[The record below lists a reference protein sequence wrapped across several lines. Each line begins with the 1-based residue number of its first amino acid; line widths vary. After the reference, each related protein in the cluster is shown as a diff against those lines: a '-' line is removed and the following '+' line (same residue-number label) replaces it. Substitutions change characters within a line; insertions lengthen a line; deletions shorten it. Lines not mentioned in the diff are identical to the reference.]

1 MYMCTTYGYKQ
12 LGRMKAMKIKK
23 TILAIMG
30 IVVINALAM
39 ILPIIL
45 NEVTNK
51 SNVGKISYNDETAYE
66 VTTGETKST
75 EEKLEILGD
84 VLSGKSNAQVINVIF
99 NSENKKLKSVE
110 KSINNEYKKWLQIE
124 KKLFGEKYNDLLFDG
139 QLYFNDIQLYTIYDM
154 GISYYV
160 CDVVVYNKENGLK
173 NPLQIYVDSDTMKIY
188 LVTCKDVEIFEKM
201 AVQVYEGKDNLS
213 LAIIQSKIIDSLA
226 DYYGIE
232 KKSKMQNVKTDEG
245 IGVNLINDVLWQI
258 HSGIDGTSVNI
269 GISEFEEFTY
279 YNNNFQKNDIKTD
292 VKSGTIS

>member
-1 MYMCTTYGYKQ
+1 
-12 LGRMKAMKIKK
+12 MKIKK

-30 IVVINALAM
+30 IVVIIALAM

-139 QLYFNDIQLYTIYDM
+139 QLYFDDIQLYTIYDM

-160 CDVVVYNKENGLK
+160 CDVVVYNKETGLK

-188 LVTCKDVEIFEKM
+188 LVTCKDIEIFEKM

-232 KKSKMQNVKTDEG
+232 KKSKMQNVETDEG

>member
-1 MYMCTTYGYKQ
+1 
-12 LGRMKAMKIKK
+12 MKIKK

-30 IVVINALAM
+30 IVVIIALAM

-258 HSGIDGTSVNI
+258 HSGLDGTSVNI

-279 YNNNFQKNDIKTD
+279 YKNNFQKNDIKTD

>member
-1 MYMCTTYGYKQ
+1 
-12 LGRMKAMKIKK
+12 MKIKK

-30 IVVINALAM
+30 IVVIIALAM

-51 SNVGKISYNDETAYE
+51 SNVGKISYSDETAYE

-124 KKLFGEKYNDLLFDG
+124 KELFGEKYNDLLFDG
-139 QLYFNDIQLYTIYDM
+139 QLYFDDIQLYTIYDM

-160 CDVVVYNKENGLK
+160 CDVVVYNKETGLK

-188 LVTCKDVEIFEKM
+188 LVTCKDIEIFEKM

-232 KKSKMQNVKTDEG
+232 KKSKMQNVETDEG

>member
-1 MYMCTTYGYKQ
+1 M
-12 LGRMKAMKIKK
+12 RIKK

-30 IVVINALAM
+30 IVVIIALAM

-51 SNVGKISYNDETAYE
+51 SNVGKTSYNDETAYE

-124 KKLFGEKYNDLLFDG
+124 KELFGEKYNDLLFDG
-139 QLYFNDIQLYTIYDM
+139 QLYFDDIQLYTIYDM

-226 DYYGIE
+226 DYYAIE
-232 KKSKMQNVKTDEG
+232 KKSKMQNVETDEG

>member
-1 MYMCTTYGYKQ
+1 M
-12 LGRMKAMKIKK
+12 RIKK

-30 IVVINALAM
+30 IVVIIALAM

-51 SNVGKISYNDETAYE
+51 SNVGKISYNDETAYG

-173 NPLQIYVDSDTMKIY
+173 NPLQIYVDRKSTR
-188 LVTCKDVEIFEKM
+188 LNSSHT
-201 AVQVYEGKDNLS
+201 
-213 LAIIQSKIIDSLA
+213 DSSRMPSSA
-226 DYYGIE
+226 
-232 KKSKMQNVKTDEG
+232 
-245 IGVNLINDVLWQI
+245 
-258 HSGIDGTSVNI
+258 
-269 GISEFEEFTY
+269 
-279 YNNNFQKNDIKTD
+279 
-292 VKSGTIS
+292 

>member
-1 MYMCTTYGYKQ
+1 M
-12 LGRMKAMKIKK
+12 RIKK

-30 IVVINALAM
+30 IVVIIALAM

-84 VLSGKSNAQVINVIF
+84 ILSGKSNAQVINVIF
-99 NSENKKLKSVE
+99 NSENKKIKSVE

-124 KKLFGEKYNDLLFDG
+124 KELFGEKYNDLLFDG
-139 QLYFNDIQLYTIYDM
+139 QLYFDDIQLYTIYDM

-188 LVTCKDVEIFEKM
+188 LVTCKDVELFEKM

-232 KKSKMQNVKTDEG
+232 KKSKMQNVETDEG
-245 IGVNLINDVLWQI
+245 IGVNLINNVLWQI

>member
-1 MYMCTTYGYKQ
+1 M
-12 LGRMKAMKIKK
+12 RIKK

-30 IVVINALAM
+30 IVVIIALAM

-51 SNVGKISYNDETAYE
+51 SNVGKISYNDETAYG

-160 CDVVVYNKENGLK
+160 CDVVVYNKENGLE

-232 KKSKMQNVKTDEG
+232 KKSKMQNVETDEG

-292 VKSGTIS
+292 VKSGIIS

>member
-1 MYMCTTYGYKQ
+1 
-12 LGRMKAMKIKK
+12 MKIKK

-30 IVVINALAM
+30 IVVIIALAM

-213 LAIIQSKIIDSLA
+213 LAIIQSKITDSLA

-232 KKSKMQNVKTDEG
+232 KKSKMQNVETDEG

>member
-1 MYMCTTYGYKQ
+1 M
-12 LGRMKAMKIKK
+12 RIKK

-30 IVVINALAM
+30 IVVIIALAM

-51 SNVGKISYNDETAYE
+51 SNVGKISYNDETAYG

-84 VLSGKSNAQVINVIF
+84 VLSCKSNAQVINVIF
-99 NSENKKLKSVE
+99 NSGNKKLKSVE

-124 KKLFGEKYNDLLFDG
+124 KELFGEKYNDLLFDG
-139 QLYFNDIQLYTIYDM
+139 QLYFDDIQLYTIYDM

-160 CDVVVYNKENGLK
+160 CDVVVYNKETGLK

-232 KKSKMQNVKTDEG
+232 KKSKMQNVETDEG

>member
-1 MYMCTTYGYKQ
+1 
-12 LGRMKAMKIKK
+12 MKIKK

-30 IVVINALAM
+30 IVVIIALAM

-201 AVQVYEGKDNLS
+201 AVQFYEGKDNLS

>member
-1 MYMCTTYGYKQ
+1 M
-12 LGRMKAMKIKK
+12 RIKK

-30 IVVINALAM
+30 IVVIIALAM

-51 SNVGKISYNDETAYE
+51 SNVGKISYNDETAYG

-99 NSENKKLKSVE
+99 NSGNKKLKSVE

-124 KKLFGEKYNDLLFDG
+124 KELFGEKYNDLLFDG
-139 QLYFNDIQLYTIYDM
+139 QLYFDDIQLYTIYDM

-160 CDVVVYNKENGLK
+160 CDVVVYNKETGLK

-213 LAIIQSKIIDSLA
+213 LAIIQSKIINSLA

>member
-1 MYMCTTYGYKQ
+1 
-12 LGRMKAMKIKK
+12 MKIKK

-30 IVVINALAM
+30 IVVIIALAM

-124 KKLFGEKYNDLLFDG
+124 KELFGEKYNDLLFDG
-139 QLYFNDIQLYTIYDM
+139 QLYFDDIQLYTIYDM

-213 LAIIQSKIIDSLA
+213 LAIIQSKIIESLA

-232 KKSKMQNVKTDEG
+232 KKSKMQNVETDEG

>member
-1 MYMCTTYGYKQ
+1 M
-12 LGRMKAMKIKK
+12 RIKK

-30 IVVINALAM
+30 IVVIIALAM

-124 KKLFGEKYNDLLFDG
+124 KELFGEKYNDLLFDG
-139 QLYFNDIQLYTIYDM
+139 QLYFNDIQLYTIYDI

-232 KKSKMQNVKTDEG
+232 KKSKMQNVETDEG

>member
-1 MYMCTTYGYKQ
+1 M
-12 LGRMKAMKIKK
+12 RIKK

-30 IVVINALAM
+30 IVVIIALAM

-51 SNVGKISYNDETAYE
+51 SNVGKISYNDETAYK
-66 VTTGETKST
+66 VTTGESKST

-99 NSENKKLKSVE
+99 NSGNKKLKSVE
-110 KSINNEYKKWLQIE
+110 KNINNEYKKWLQIE
-124 KKLFGEKYNDLLFDG
+124 KELFGEKYNDLLFDG
-139 QLYFNDIQLYTIYDM
+139 QLYFDDIQLYTIYDM

-160 CDVVVYNKENGLK
+160 CDVVIYNKKSGLK
-173 NPLQIYVDSDTMKIY
+173 NQLQIYVDSDTMKIY

-201 AVQVYEGKDNLS
+201 AVKVYEGKDNLS

-232 KKSKMQNVKTDEG
+232 KKSKMQNVETDEG
-245 IGVNLINDVLWQI
+245 MGVNLINDVLWQI
-258 HSGIDGTSVNI
+258 HSGIDGLSVNI

-279 YNNNFQKNDIKTD
+279 YNNNFQKYDIKTG

>member
-1 MYMCTTYGYKQ
+1 M
-12 LGRMKAMKIKK
+12 RIKK

-30 IVVINALAM
+30 IVVIIALAM

-51 SNVGKISYNDETAYE
+51 SNVGKISYNDETAYG

-173 NPLQIYVDSDTMKIY
+173 NHYKYMWIVIP
-188 LVTCKDVEIFEKM
+188 
-201 AVQVYEGKDNLS
+201 
-213 LAIIQSKIIDSLA
+213 
-226 DYYGIE
+226 
-232 KKSKMQNVKTDEG
+232 
-245 IGVNLINDVLWQI
+245 
-258 HSGIDGTSVNI
+258 
-269 GISEFEEFTY
+269 
-279 YNNNFQKNDIKTD
+279 
-292 VKSGTIS
+292 

>member
-1 MYMCTTYGYKQ
+1 M
-12 LGRMKAMKIKK
+12 RIKK

-30 IVVINALAM
+30 IVVIIALAM

-84 VLSGKSNAQVINVIF
+84 VLSGKSNAQVINVIC

-110 KSINNEYKKWLQIE
+110 KSIDNEYKKWLQIE
-124 KKLFGEKYNDLLFDG
+124 KELFGEKYNDLLFDG
-139 QLYFNDIQLYTIYDM
+139 QLYFDDIQLYTIYDM

-232 KKSKMQNVKTDEG
+232 KKSKMQNVETDEG

>member
-1 MYMCTTYGYKQ
+1 
-12 LGRMKAMKIKK
+12 MKIKK

-30 IVVINALAM
+30 IVVIIALAM

-110 KSINNEYKKWLQIE
+110 KSIINEYKKWLQIE
-124 KKLFGEKYNDLLFDG
+124 KELFGEKYNDLLFDG
-139 QLYFNDIQLYTIYDM
+139 QLYFNDIQLYTIYDI

-232 KKSKMQNVKTDEG
+232 KKSKMQNVETDEG

>member
-1 MYMCTTYGYKQ
+1 M
-12 LGRMKAMKIKK
+12 RIKK

-30 IVVINALAM
+30 IVVIIALAM

-84 VLSGKSNAQVINVIF
+84 VLSGKLNAQVINVIF

-110 KSINNEYKKWLQIE
+110 KSIDNEYKKWLQIE
-124 KKLFGEKYNDLLFDG
+124 KELFGEKYNDLLFDG
-139 QLYFNDIQLYTIYDM
+139 QLYFDDIQLYTIYDM

-232 KKSKMQNVKTDEG
+232 KKSKMQNVETDEG

>member
-1 MYMCTTYGYKQ
+1 M
-12 LGRMKAMKIKK
+12 RIKK

-30 IVVINALAM
+30 IVVIIALAM

-51 SNVGKISYNDETAYE
+51 SNVGKISYNDETAYG

-84 VLSGKSNAQVINVIF
+84 VLSSKSNAQVINVIF
-99 NSENKKLKSVE
+99 NSGNKKLKSVE

-124 KKLFGEKYNDLLFDG
+124 KELFGEKYNDLLFDG
-139 QLYFNDIQLYTIYDM
+139 QLYFDDIQLYTIYDM

-160 CDVVVYNKENGLK
+160 CDVVVYNKETGLK

>member
-1 MYMCTTYGYKQ
+1 
-12 LGRMKAMKIKK
+12 MKIKK

-30 IVVINALAM
+30 IVVIIALAM

-51 SNVGKISYNDETAYE
+51 SNVGKISYNDETAYG

-99 NSENKKLKSVE
+99 NSGNKKLKSVE

-124 KKLFGEKYNDLLFDG
+124 KELFGEKYNDLLFDG
-139 QLYFNDIQLYTIYDM
+139 QLYFDDIQLYTIYDM

-160 CDVVVYNKENGLK
+160 CDVVVYNKETGLK

-232 KKSKMQNVKTDEG
+232 KKSKMQNVETDEG
-245 IGVNLINDVLWQI
+245 IGVNLINDVLWLI

>member
-1 MYMCTTYGYKQ
+1 M
-12 LGRMKAMKIKK
+12 
-23 TILAIMG
+23 
-30 IVVINALAM
+30 
-39 ILPIIL
+39 
-45 NEVTNK
+45 
-51 SNVGKISYNDETAYE
+51 
-66 VTTGETKST
+66 TTGETKST

-160 CDVVVYNKENGLK
+160 CDVVVYNKETGLK

-188 LVTCKDVEIFEKM
+188 LVTCKDIEIFEKM

-232 KKSKMQNVKTDEG
+232 KKSKMQNVETDEG

>member
-1 MYMCTTYGYKQ
+1 M
-12 LGRMKAMKIKK
+12 RIKK

-30 IVVINALAM
+30 IVVIIALAM

-99 NSENKKLKSVE
+99 NSGNKKLKSVE

-124 KKLFGEKYNDLLFDG
+124 KELFWEKYNDLLFDG
-139 QLYFNDIQLYTIYDM
+139 QLYFDDIQLYTIYDM

-160 CDVVVYNKENGLK
+160 CDVVVYNKETGLK

-188 LVTCKDVEIFEKM
+188 LVTCKDIEIFEKM

-232 KKSKMQNVKTDEG
+232 KKSKMQNVEIDEG

>member
-1 MYMCTTYGYKQ
+1 
-12 LGRMKAMKIKK
+12 MKIKK

-30 IVVINALAM
+30 IVVIIALAM

-258 HSGIDGTSVNI
+258 HSEIDGTSVNI

>member
-1 MYMCTTYGYKQ
+1 
-12 LGRMKAMKIKK
+12 MKIKK

-30 IVVINALAM
+30 IVVIIALAM

-124 KKLFGEKYNDLLFDG
+124 KELFGEKYNDLLFDG
-139 QLYFNDIQLYTIYDM
+139 QLYFDDIQLYTIYDI

-226 DYYGIE
+226 DYYAIE
-232 KKSKMQNVKTDEG
+232 KKSKMQNVETDEG
-245 IGVNLINDVLWQI
+245 VGVNLINNVLWQI

>member
-1 MYMCTTYGYKQ
+1 M
-12 LGRMKAMKIKK
+12 RIKK

-30 IVVINALAM
+30 IVVIIALAM

-51 SNVGKISYNDETAYE
+51 SNVGKISYNDETAYG

-173 NPLQIYVDSDTMKIY
+173 NTLQIYVDSDTMKIY
-188 LVTCKDVEIFEKM
+188 LVTCKVVEIFEKM

-232 KKSKMQNVKTDEG
+232 KKSKMQNVETDEG

>member
-1 MYMCTTYGYKQ
+1 
-12 LGRMKAMKIKK
+12 MKIKK
-23 TILAIMG
+23 TILAIME
-30 IVVINALAM
+30 IVVIIALAM

-232 KKSKMQNVKTDEG
+232 KKSKMQNVETDEG

>member
-1 MYMCTTYGYKQ
+1 
-12 LGRMKAMKIKK
+12 MKIKK
-23 TILAIMG
+23 TILAI
-30 IVVINALAM
+30 IVVIIALAM

-232 KKSKMQNVKTDEG
+232 KKSKMQNVETDEG

>member
-1 MYMCTTYGYKQ
+1 M
-12 LGRMKAMKIKK
+12 RIKK

-30 IVVINALAM
+30 IVVIIALAM

-51 SNVGKISYNDETAYE
+51 SNVGKISYNDETAYK

-99 NSENKKLKSVE
+99 NSGNKKLKSVE
-110 KSINNEYKKWLQIE
+110 KNINNEYKKWLQIE
-124 KKLFGEKYNDLLFDG
+124 KELFGEKYNDLLFDG
-139 QLYFNDIQLYTIYDM
+139 QLYFDDIQLYTIYDM

-201 AVQVYEGKDNLS
+201 AVKVYEGKDNLS

-232 KKSKMQNVKTDEG
+232 KKSKMQNVETDEG

-258 HSGIDGTSVNI
+258 HSGIDGLSVNI

-279 YNNNFQKNDIKTD
+279 YNNNFQKYDIKTD

>member
-1 MYMCTTYGYKQ
+1 
-12 LGRMKAMKIKK
+12 MKIKK

-30 IVVINALAM
+30 IVVIIALAM

-45 NEVTNK
+45 N
-51 SNVGKISYNDETAYE
+51 E

-232 KKSKMQNVKTDEG
+232 KKSKMQNVETDEG

>member
-1 MYMCTTYGYKQ
+1 
-12 LGRMKAMKIKK
+12 MKIKK

-30 IVVINALAM
+30 IVVIIALAM

-124 KKLFGEKYNDLLFDG
+124 KELFGEKYNDLLFDG
-139 QLYFNDIQLYTIYDM
+139 QLYFDDIQLYTIYDM

-160 CDVVVYNKENGLK
+160 CDVVVYNKETGLK

-188 LVTCKDVEIFEKM
+188 LVTCKDIEIFEKM

-213 LAIIQSKIIDSLA
+213 LAIIQSKIVDSLA

-232 KKSKMQNVKTDEG
+232 KKSKMQNVETDEG

>member
-1 MYMCTTYGYKQ
+1 
-12 LGRMKAMKIKK
+12 MKIKK

-30 IVVINALAM
+30 IVVIIALAM

-124 KKLFGEKYNDLLFDG
+124 KELFGEKYNDLLFDG
-139 QLYFNDIQLYTIYDM
+139 QLYFDDIQLYTIYDM

-232 KKSKMQNVKTDEG
+232 KKSKMQNVETDEG

-292 VKSGTIS
+292 VKSESIS

>member
-1 MYMCTTYGYKQ
+1 
-12 LGRMKAMKIKK
+12 MKIKK

-30 IVVINALAM
+30 IVVIIALAM

-51 SNVGKISYNDETAYE
+51 GNVGKISYNDETAYE

-160 CDVVVYNKENGLK
+160 CDVVVYNKETGLK

-188 LVTCKDVEIFEKM
+188 LVTCKDIEIFEKM

-232 KKSKMQNVKTDEG
+232 KKSKMQNVETDEG

>member
-1 MYMCTTYGYKQ
+1 M
-12 LGRMKAMKIKK
+12 RIKK

-30 IVVINALAM
+30 IVVIIALAM

-160 CDVVVYNKENGLK
+160 CDVVVYNKETGLK

-188 LVTCKDVEIFEKM
+188 LVTCKDIEIFEKM

-232 KKSKMQNVKTDEG
+232 KKSKMQNVETDEG

>member
-1 MYMCTTYGYKQ
+1 
-12 LGRMKAMKIKK
+12 MKIKK

-30 IVVINALAM
+30 IVVIIALAM

-110 KSINNEYKKWLQIE
+110 KSIDNEYKKWLQIE
-124 KKLFGEKYNDLLFDG
+124 KELFGEKYNDLLFDG

-232 KKSKMQNVKTDEG
+232 KKSKMQNVETDEG

>member
-1 MYMCTTYGYKQ
+1 M
-12 LGRMKAMKIKK
+12 RIKK

-30 IVVINALAM
+30 IVVIIALAM

-110 KSINNEYKKWLQIE
+110 KSIDNEYKKWLQIE
-124 KKLFGEKYNDLLFDG
+124 KELFGEKYNDLLFDG
-139 QLYFNDIQLYTIYDM
+139 QLYFDDIQLYTIYDM

-232 KKSKMQNVKTDEG
+232 KKSKMQNVETDEG

>member
-1 MYMCTTYGYKQ
+1 M
-12 LGRMKAMKIKK
+12 RIKK

-30 IVVINALAM
+30 IVVIIALAM

-124 KKLFGEKYNDLLFDG
+124 KELFGEKYNDLLFDG
-139 QLYFNDIQLYTIYDM
+139 QLYFDDIQLYTIYDI

-188 LVTCKDVEIFEKM
+188 LVTSKDVEIFEKM

-232 KKSKMQNVKTDEG
+232 KKSKMQNVETDEG

>member
-1 MYMCTTYGYKQ
+1 
-12 LGRMKAMKIKK
+12 MKIKK

-30 IVVINALAM
+30 IVVIIALAM

-99 NSENKKLKSVE
+99 NSGNKKLKSVE

-124 KKLFGEKYNDLLFDG
+124 KELFGEKYNDLLFDG
-139 QLYFNDIQLYTIYDM
+139 QLYFDDIQLYTIYDM

-232 KKSKMQNVKTDEG
+232 KKSKMQNVETDEG
-245 IGVNLINDVLWQI
+245 MGVNLINDVLWQI
-258 HSGIDGTSVNI
+258 HSGIDGLSVNI

-279 YNNNFQKNDIKTD
+279 YNNNFQKYDIKTD

>member
-1 MYMCTTYGYKQ
+1 
-12 LGRMKAMKIKK
+12 MKIKK

-30 IVVINALAM
+30 IVVIIALAM

-110 KSINNEYKKWLQIE
+110 KSIDNEYKKWLQIE
-124 KKLFGEKYNDLLFDG
+124 KELFGEKYNDLLFDG
-139 QLYFNDIQLYTIYDM
+139 QLYFDDIQLYTIYDM

-232 KKSKMQNVKTDEG
+232 KKSKMQNVETDEG

>member
-1 MYMCTTYGYKQ
+1 
-12 LGRMKAMKIKK
+12 MKIKK

-30 IVVINALAM
+30 IVVIIALAM

-99 NSENKKLKSVE
+99 NSGNKKLKSVE

-124 KKLFGEKYNDLLFDG
+124 KELFGEKYNDLLFDG
-139 QLYFNDIQLYTIYDM
+139 QLYFDDIQLYTIYDM

-232 KKSKMQNVKTDEG
+232 KKSKMQNVETDEG